1 MTPKNESYHQEYRK
15 IRERDFRS
23 GSEEFQHMMES
34 KQGWAGRLTGRSGG
48 KIEWGC
54 HRREGGPS
62 RKRGNF
68 IGSDDVEINMAKQES
83 PSFLFF
89 FF

>member
-1 MTPKNESYHQEYRK
+1 
-15 IRERDFRS
+15 
-23 GSEEFQHMMES
+23 MMES

-68 IGSDDVEINMAKQES
+68 IGSDDAKKIIKTRCQKMYIHYRDMKLLVS
-83 PSFLFF
+83 IIVLFSLQ
-89 FF
+89 